1 MFLTCEPCTPTRWF
15 NTVFATSIPAVITV
29 DGRIA
34 KVRFLVFWALYQTRS
49 LLIAS
54 EHSLLFFVF
63 ALLCHGLLFALA
75 YMRVT
80 NSLIGP
86 INKR

>member
-1 MFLTCEPCTPTRWF
+1 VLLTCELYTSTRWF
-15 NTVFATSIPAVITV
+15 NTILATSIPAIVNVGGGT
-29 DGRIA
+29 A
-34 KVRFLVFWALYQTRS
+34 KIGFLIFWALSQTRS

-54 EHSLLFFVF
+54 NHFLLFFAF
-63 ALLCHGLLFALA
+63 ALLSHGLLFTLV
-75 YMRVT
+75 YVHVT